1 MKKPQNKTET
11 NRTLKQ
17 LKLRLP
23 EITPGE
29 TIDISV
35 AYVRV
40 SSSGQLGRDGDEDGD
55 GYSIPAQVQHT
66 EREANNLKTHLVK
79 VYRERAES
87 AKSDDRPMLQWML
100 TELPIIKALPF
111 VRNMYLII
119 PKVDRLARNRLDD
132 ALLCQKLIGWGI
144 KLASATENIDE
155 TPSGQLMH
163 GMLAVFSEY
172 YSNNLATEV
181 MKGLRRKHELGG
193 TPFRPPIGYKPK
205 RTFIGSQD
213 IRTVILDEKRAPLVE
228 EAFQLYAT
236 GDWPTRKLATYL
248 TEQGLRTRPTKRAPE
263 RPLTANRVQEMLRNP
278 YYKGTVIYNGSSY
291 PGKHERLVD
300 PDTFDTVQGLLAGA
314 RIAGE
319 RPQKHEHYLRG
330 TVVCEECHGRL
341 LFGRHRGRS
350 RYYEY
355 FCCNN
360 RTVRGRAIKCGSGHF
375 SVESVEHEVLEDVY
389 RTLELSD
396 EIKEQVRSELRN
408 ELSERVALI
417 EQETERHER
426 TLKEITA
433 KQEKLIQLYY
443 RDLIGEDAFASEQ
456 DKLKAECRAAERL
469 RATATAQTTDVET
482 ALEDALSRIEDIHNA
497 YRDST
502 DLERRVLNRAIF
514 VRIEIGRDGV
524 AGTKLTPTYEAL
536 SAWEPS
542 LGRPRKA
549 TNQAQGRSP
558 AQIRPCAA
566 RSHGRIPLI

>member
-1 MKKPQNKTET
+1 MKKQHNETEI
-11 NRTLKQ
+11 NQTLKK

-23 EITPGE
+23 EIAPGE
-29 TIDISV
+29 TIDIAV

-55 GYSIPAQVQHT
+55 GYSIPAQVQLS
-66 EREANNLKTHLVK
+66 EREADNLKTHLAK
-79 VYRERAES
+79 VYTERAES
-87 AKSDDRPMLQWML
+87 AKSDDRPTLQWML
-100 TELPIIKALPF
+100 TELPVIKALPF

-132 ALLCQKLIGWGI
+132 ALLCQRLIGWGI

-213 IRTVILDEKRAPLVE
+213 IRTVVLDEQRAPLVA

-236 GDWPTRKLATYL
+236 GRWPTRKLAAYL
-248 TEQGLRTRPTKRAPE
+248 TDQGLRTRPTRRSPE
-263 RPLTANRVQEMLRNP
+263 RPLTANRIQEMLRNP
-278 YYKGTVIYNGSSY
+278 YYIGTVIWNGRSY
-291 PGKHERLVD
+291 PGKHETLVD

-314 RIAGE
+314 RISGE

-330 TVVCEECHGRL
+330 TVVCDECNGRL

-350 RYYEY
+350 RYYDY

-360 RTVRGRAIKCGSGHF
+360 RTVRGRPIKCSSGHY
-375 SVESVEHEVLEDVY
+375 SVERVEQEVLEDVY
-389 RTLELSD
+389 RTLELS
-396 EIKEQVRSELRN
+396 EHIKEQVRSELRQ

-417 EQETERHER
+417 EQEAERHER
-426 TLKEITA
+426 TLKAITA

-456 DKLKAECRAAERL
+456 DKLKAERQAAERL
-469 RATATAQTTDVET
+469 RATATAQTTDVEA
-482 ALEDALSRIEDIHNA
+482 ALDDALSRIDNIHKA

-502 DLERRVLNRAIF
+502 ELERRVLNRAIF
-514 VRIEIGRDGV
+514 VHIEIGPDGV
-524 AGTKLTPTYEAL
+524 TGTKLTPTYKAL
-536 SAWEPS
+536 SAWQPS
-542 LGRPRKA
+542 LGRPRK
-549 TNQAQGRSP
+549 TRSQGQGRP
-558 AQIRPCAA
+558 TAQVQPCPA
-566 RSHGRIPLI
+566 RSHFA